1 MTDRRLRAAFSVQ
14 ALSPT
19 EQPGPINAQGSPR
32 REEAASDPSR
42 DYAPRLNIQ
51 GLAIRLHSASIS
63 FMTTLYIRDVS
74 DEVADT
80 LKDRAAAEGKSLSAY
95 VAGELSKMAARP
107 TNVEIVA
114 KLRSRD
120 RSSGPTTDE
129 IVAEVRA
136 GRR

>member
-1 MTDRRLRAAFSVQ
+1 MHRVELLEGGHEEVGDR
-14 ALSPT
+14 
-19 EQPGPINAQGSPR
+19 E
-32 REEAASDPSR
+32 SR
-42 DYAPRLNIQ
+42 T
-51 GLAIRLHSASIS
+51 SAVV
-63 FMTTLYIRDVS
+63 RDVS

-114 KLRSRD
+114 KLRNRD
-120 RSSGPTTDE
+120 RSSGPTMDE
-129 IVAEVRA
+129 IVTEVQA